1 MLNVFLG
8 YVTSSSKAAA
18 LRRLKDAHAAVL
30 GVKLRAWGDVFFLEG
45 LQPSQKG
52 FPKSQGIGGVGS
64 WVVESLARSGI
75 GGSELQRF
83 WVG

>member
-8 YVTSSSKAAA
+8 YVTSSTKAAA

-30 GVKLRAWGDVFFLEG
+30 GVKLTAWVDFFSWKVYNLHQG
-45 LQPSQKG
+45 V